1 MRDDIL
7 IINDKKIAFKM
18 DAKKE
23 LIYVYN
29 FIGTT
34 IDEDT
39 KSILESINSDL
50 AKEIN
55 NYFNIEL
62 ENIGVVLDDS
72 QPREIT
78 KEDEKDIYTDS
89 FTKYTMIFFLV
100 VIALMISDDYS
111 QVNTQEPNLMFLGW
125 IALVPILFMLIL
137 VTGKEE
143 LKKAQLNV
151 KLKYNIKTRPLP
163 TKEQQLEILEA
174 KIYILLKEKED
185 AK

>member
-7 IINDKKIAFKM
+7 IINDKEIAFKM
-18 DAKKE
+18 DAKRE
-23 LIYVYN
+23 SIYVYS

-62 ENIGVVLDDS
+62 ENIGVVIDDS
-72 QPREIT
+72 KPREIT

-89 FTKYTMIFFLV
+89 FTKYSMIFFLV
-100 VIALMISDDYS
+100 VIALMISNDCS

-125 IALVPILFMLIL
+125 IVLIPILFMLIL
-137 VTGKEE
+137 VIGKEE
-143 LKKAQLNV
+143 LKKAQLNI
-151 KLKYNIKTRPLP
+151 KLKYNIRTKPIP

-174 KIYILLKEKED
+174 KIDILLKEKENT
-185 AK
+185 K